1 MKVKLLKK
9 IRKEFSVIHYP
20 PYTLENNKY
29 NKDDLYYLKHKDG
42 WISMRE
48 GLFRIKEDA
57 LEKILIYT
65 RIDYKEYSVKYK
77 KNIKTVK
84 KVWW

>member
-9 IRKEFSVIHYP
+9 IRKEFSVIYYP
-20 PYTLENNKY
+20 PYTLEN

-48 GLFRIKEDA
+48 GLFRTKEDA

-77 KNIKTVK
+77 KNIKNFK